1 MMGLPKPA
9 KTGSGHLL
17 ASVRRAGACRA
28 ELYISRAGSF
38 PGGTLRRTRFT
49 ALLLVTALVVGC
61 TSTTGPTGPANPN
74 LIGAW
79 LDSTDL
85 GQVNLLDIT
94 GTGHSVT
101 VVSPEYFLHSSWNGV
116 TWWQP
121 EGSAATALGTVTRD
135 SVALC
140 DPGYGGPC
148 PNEIAY
154 LRNGVLVLYL
164 LLNGSLS
171 DSAHGGLTYVHQT
184 FDAADTI
191 APADA
196 PPPLQFSGVW
206 LSDSMPSSCSG
217 IAQLGFDVPAPINL
231 PSEPWLLQLYGPFY
245 YANQFH
251 RSCASST
258 WSPDSTYFTSPL
270 PYPCT
275 PANNCIVFLLDTVLS
290 ATDTWFLGVATD
302 DSLADDTQLTSQS
315 GWTPPYFLR
324 DSGATSLARVRGRGS
339 PPRVLQTRAALVRT
353 QKRMAARWKQRH
365 TVMP

>member
-1 MMGLPKPA
+1 M
-9 KTGSGHLL
+9 
-17 ASVRRAGACRA
+17 
-28 ELYISRAGSF
+28 
-38 PGGTLRRTRFT
+38 RRTRFT

-61 TSTTGPTGPANPN
+61 TSSTGPSGPANPN

-79 LDSTDL
+79 LDSTDFE
-85 GQVNLLDIT
+85 QVNLLNIT
-94 GTGHSVT
+94 GTGDSVT
-101 VVSPEYFLHSSWNGV
+101 VISPEYYLHSSWNGV
-116 TWWQP
+116 IWWQP

-171 DSAHGGLTYVHQT
+171 DSAHGGVTYVHQT
-184 FDAADTI
+184 FDATDTI

-217 IAQLGFDVPAPINL
+217 VAQLGFDVPAPINL

-251 RSCASST
+251 RPCASSK

-275 PANNCIVFLLDTVLS
+275 PANNCIVFLLDTALS

-302 DSLADDTQLTSQS
+302 DSLVDDTQLTSQS
-315 GWTPPYFLR
+315 SWTPPYFLR
-324 DSGATSLARVRGRGS
+324 DSGAMSLASVRGGVSR
-339 PPRVLQTRAALVRT
+339 PRELQPRAALART
-353 QKRMAARWKQRH
+353 RKRIAARWKQRH
-365 TVMP
+365 TIVP